1 MFFVNW
7 NILSGKYTSKWTDI
21 LLNTYPFKRWIDF
34 VAIKNN
40 KKIYVQVCR
49 NLPESSNRELE
60 NLKEI
65 KDNYH
70 KYIVTL
76 DKYDESTID
85 GVEIIYL
92 EKFLLKDEL

>member
-1 MFFVNW
+1 M
-7 NILSGKYTSKWTDI
+7 
-21 LLNTYPFKRWIDF
+21 
-34 VAIKNN
+34 
-40 KKIYVQVCR
+40 QVCR